1 MTLELRLSLA
11 CYVKE
16 HDIRN
21 MTAFV
26 NEVLCDM
33 RHGDGC
39 SLARRM
45 YEMFF
50 VSEPFRD
57 QLIEFIT
64 RHKAGVLDGI
74 VKELSLQYERELFTR
89 MVSSPAR

>member
-1 MTLELRLSLA
+1 MTLELRLSLV

-21 MTAFV
+21 VTAFV

-33 RHGDGC
+33 RHGDGS

-57 QLIEFIT
+57 QLFEFII
-64 RHKAGVLDGI
+64 RNKAGSLDGM

>member
-33 RHGDGC
+33 RHGDGF

>member
-11 CYVKE
+11 CYVKD

-21 MTAFV
+21 VASFV
-26 NEVLCDM
+26 NEALCDM
-33 RHGDGC
+33 RHGDG
-39 SLARRM
+39 SSFARQI

-57 QLIEFIT
+57 QLFEFII
-64 RHKAGVLDGI
+64 RNKAGSLDGM

-89 MVSSPAR
+89 MVSSTAR

>member
-1 MTLELRLSLA
+1 MMLELRLSLA

-16 HDIRN
+16 HDIRSV
-21 MTAFV
+21 TAFV
-26 NEVLCDM
+26 NELLCDM
-33 RHGDGC
+33 RHGDG
-39 SLARRM
+39 SVRRM
-45 YEMFF
+45 YEAFF

-57 QLIEFIT
+57 QLFEFII
-64 RHKAGVLDGI
+64 RNKAGSLDGM